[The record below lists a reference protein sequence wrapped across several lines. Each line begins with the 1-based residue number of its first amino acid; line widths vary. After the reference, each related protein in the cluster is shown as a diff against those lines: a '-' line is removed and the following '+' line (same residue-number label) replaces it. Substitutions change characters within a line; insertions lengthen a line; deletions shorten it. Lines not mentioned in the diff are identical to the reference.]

1 MAIAAYREPAP
12 ALRHGGFAYGI
23 PDPRATVT
31 EPPRPA
37 ERVIEGEVID
47 RTRWHGTLTTR
58 DYLQLRGLAMSD
70 ASDTLDRNRVR
81 ARLRADPGKDNAA
94 AGVLDIYV

>member
-47 RTRWHGTLTTR
+47 RTRWRGTLTTR
-58 DYLQLRGLAMSD
+58 DYLQLRALQKTGDNMPRSGTIVPD
-70 ASDTLDRNRVR
+70 WFSHSPQVR
-81 ARLRADPGKDNAA
+81 AQGT
-94 AGVLDIYV
+94 VLDFYA